1 MKLLGSIE
9 NQITKYKNGENV
21 PLLEITKVVL
31 VHCSIVNNDYQQDW
45 KSIRNSSKKTYP
57 FKNI

>member
-9 NQITKYKNGENV
+9 NQITKDKNGENV